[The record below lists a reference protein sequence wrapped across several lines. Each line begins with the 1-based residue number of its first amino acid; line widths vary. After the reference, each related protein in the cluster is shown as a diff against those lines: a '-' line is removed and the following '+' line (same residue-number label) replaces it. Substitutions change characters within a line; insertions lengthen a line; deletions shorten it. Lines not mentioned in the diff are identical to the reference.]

1 MTGATPVPSQESVLC
16 AFAAYLSGHEALKH
30 RTIKVYLSAVRHLHI
45 SAALPDPFAAATPMN
60 RLEYVMRG
68 IKKDQA
74 AKGEIQR
81 ERLPITPEI
90 LRKIRAVWEP
100 EGRQPDIKMLWAAC
114 CVCFF
119 AFLRI
124 GEMTVPSDEGYDPA
138 VHLSVQDV
146 AMDDPRSPTLLQIKI
161 KQSKT
166 DPFRKGISLYVG
178 RTFSVL
184 CPVVAILDYLVVRG
198 TAPGP
203 LFKFSDGRL
212 LTRTRF
218 ALAIRTALQKVGIA
232 PLKYNTHSF
241 RIGAAT
247 TPAAKGIEDSV
258 IKTLGRW
265 ESLAYLQYVKIP
277 RERLTGYS
285 HVLVA

>member
-1 MTGATPVPSQESVLC
+1 
-16 AFAAYLSGHEALKH
+16 
-30 RTIKVYLSAVRHLHI
+30 
-45 SAALPDPFAAATPMN
+45 MN

-90 LRKIRAVWEP
+90 LRKIRAVWES
-100 EGRQPDIKMLWAAC
+100 EGHQPDIKMLWVAC

-119 AFLRI
+119 AFLRR

-138 VHLSVQDV
+138 VHLNVQDV

-184 CPVVAILDYLVVRG
+184 CPVVAILDYLVVKG

-203 LFKFSDGRL
+203 LFKFMDGRL

-218 ALAIRTALQKVGIA
+218 AWAIRTALQKVGIA

-241 RIGAAT
+241 RIGAAIYYRSS
-247 TPAAKGIEDSV
+247 KGD
-258 IKTLGRW
+258 R
-265 ESLAYLQYVKIP
+265 
-277 RERLTGYS
+277 RLS
-285 HVLVA
+285 N